1 MQKSNFLKL
10 SIYLSFLL
18 RHNPDSLHLS
28 MDKHGFVN
36 IEELINAINK
46 DGQYA
51 ITKELLG
58 RIVAED
64 NKGRYRYNADGTKVK
79 ACQGHSIPWVEP
91 ELKILDPPS
100 VLYHG
105 TTVSAYNGILSSGA
119 ILKMKRHAV
128 HLHANLSEAWDSA
141 RRWKKPC
148 VVLKIDSAR
157 MFSEG
162 HLFCVS
168 DNMVWLTESVPVKY
182 ICGVLHAIN

>member
-91 ELKILDPPS
+91 
-100 VLYHG
+100 
-105 TTVSAYNGILSSGA
+105 
-119 ILKMKRHAV
+119 
-128 HLHANLSEAWDSA
+128 
-141 RRWKKPC
+141 
-148 VVLKIDSAR
+148 
-157 MFSEG
+157 
-162 HLFCVS
+162 
-168 DNMVWLTESVPVKY
+168 
-182 ICGVLHAIN
+182 